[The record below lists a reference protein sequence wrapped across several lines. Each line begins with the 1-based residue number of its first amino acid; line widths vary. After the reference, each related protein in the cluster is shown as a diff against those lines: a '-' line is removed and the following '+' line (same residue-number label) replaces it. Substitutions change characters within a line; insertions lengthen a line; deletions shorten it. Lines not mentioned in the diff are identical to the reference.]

1 MGVLDYG
8 VLCPICELG
17 GSLWIGKDGKILD
30 MGGQCLGFDLAWVY
44 LTMAGRLDGGPYHLC
59 WGALLVVRSCSGMES
74 RMLSP
79 KKVIDTFAY
88 DGGGQ
93 LDSGHVFYFVGGYF
107 VSTTLAN
114 LVDVCWA

>member
-30 MGGQCLGFDLAWVY
+30 MGVQCLGIDLAWVY
-44 LTMAGRLDGGPYHLC
+44 LTMAGRLDGGAYRLC

-74 RMLSP
+74 RLLSP
-79 KKVIDTFAY
+79 KKVMDTFA
-88 DGGGQ
+88 
-93 LDSGHVFYFVGGYF
+93 
-107 VSTTLAN
+107 
-114 LVDVCWA
+114 

>member
-1 MGVLDYG
+1 
-8 VLCPICELG
+8 
-17 GSLWIGKDGKILD
+17 
-30 MGGQCLGFDLAWVY
+30 
-44 LTMAGRLDGGPYHLC
+44 
-59 WGALLVVRSCSGMES
+59 
-74 RMLSP
+74 MLSP